1 MLKTEIALL
10 LLLLIACLAAIALKR
25 LRLPFTVGLVI
36 IGLVASWLGNRL
48 PALAILREITLS
60 HELILFLFV
69 PPLVFESALNMNSRM
84 LFRNLGPVAML
95 AVPGLLLSTGIIG
108 FLLNWLTPL
117 EFPQALLVGAMLSAT
132 DPVAVIALF
141 KEFGVPNRLTIL
153 VEGESLFNDASA
165 IVTFNLI
172 LAVSTS
178 GVFGAATLVQGFF
191 QAVVVFAGGI
201 LVGTLL
207 VAMMAYSLTWAEENA
222 LLQATVSGIVAYLAF
237 IIAEHG
243 FHVSGVIAVMTAGLI
258 VGWLKSNR
266 VKPEVRTFL
275 HEFWEYAAF
284 LANSTI
290 FLLIGSSVAVF
301 IEMTDR
307 EAYFWSSIFWAIVA
321 ALFARAVAVYTLI
334 PLVNWLSKSEPI
346 DWRYQTVSVWGG
358 LRGAVA
364 LALAL
369 SLASDFPQRNLIM
382 VLTLSV
388 ALFTIL
394 SGGLTMGNLLH
405 ALQLDRPTVL
415 ARLEALEALVRA
427 RRQGWQQIAKL
438 ESLSIFSQP
447 ALAELKQESEQA
459 LTNAETRLLVFWS
472 ELSDNPQ
479 LLRQSIW
486 TQALSVE
493 KQLYQVIYDRGVISA
508 MALDHSKHAINLKQD
523 AILAGTIPPPQ
534 QTQFPRVS
542 RWDKLMTALTRLFF
556 PPKQWMGTQRE
567 FIISY
572 EYDAAVAYA
581 CANVAQRVRG
591 LAEQI
596 ASKARE
602 LPGYEGLDATAV
614 EECAQAYQNWSAIA
628 LQKIEAKTESSPELI
643 VALQE
648 KLARQ
653 ATLARE
659 QEALNQFIAEGVISP
674 ATGAQIR
681 HRLEASDSL

>member
-10 LLLLIACLAAIALKR
+10 LLLLIACVGAIALKR
-25 LRLPFTVGLVI
+25 LRVPFTVGLVI
-36 IGLVASWLGNRL
+36 IGLVAGWLGNQI
-48 PALAILREITLS
+48 PGLATLQEITLS

-84 LFRNLGPVAML
+84 LSRNLGPVAML

-108 FLLNWLTPL
+108 FLLSWLTPL
-117 EFPQALLVGAMLSAT
+117 DLPQALLVGSMVSAT

-141 KEFGVPNRLTIL
+141 KEFGVPNRLMIL

-165 IVTFNLI
+165 IVTFNII
-172 LAVSTS
+172 LAVSAS
-178 GVFGAATLVQGFF
+178 GVFGASTLVQGFF

-201 LVGTLL
+201 LVGTILA
-207 VAMMAYSLTWAEENA
+207 AMMAYSLTLAEDNA

-243 FHVSGVIAVMTAGLI
+243 LHVSGVIAVMTAGLI
-258 VGWLKSNR
+258 VGWLKANR
-266 VKPEVRTFL
+266 VRPEVRTFL

-290 FLLIGSSVAVF
+290 FLLIGSSTAVF

-307 EAYFWSSIFWAIVA
+307 EAYFGSAIVWAIVA
-321 ALFARAVAVYTLI
+321 ALLARAVVVYTLI

-369 SLASDFPQRNLIM
+369 SLAPDYPHRDLIM
-382 VLTLSV
+382 VLTLAV
-388 ALFTIL
+388 ALFTII

-415 ARLEALEALVRA
+415 ARLEELEALVRA
-427 RRQGWQQIAKL
+427 KRQGWQQIVKL
-438 ESLSIFSQP
+438 ESLPIFSQS
-447 ALAELKQESEQA
+447 ALASPKQECQQA
-459 LTNAETRLLVFWS
+459 VTNAETRFFTFWS
-472 ELSDNPQ
+472 ELNDNPQ
-479 LLRQSIW
+479 LLRQAIW
-486 TQALSVE
+486 TQALSIE
-493 KQLYQVIYDRGVISA
+493 KQLYQAIYDRGIISA
-508 MALDHSKHAINLKQD
+508 MTLDHLKHAINLKQD
-523 AILAGTIPPPQ
+523 AILAANLPPPQ
-534 QTQFPRVS
+534 QTQFPIAS
-542 RWDKLMTALTRLFF
+542 RWDKLMTALTRRFF
-556 PPKQWMGTQRE
+556 PPKQWIGAQRE

-572 EYDAAVAYA
+572 EYDASVAYA
-581 CANVAQRVRG
+581 CANVAQRVKG

-596 ASKARE
+596 ATRARE
-602 LPGYEGLDATAV
+602 LPEGEALDATVV
-614 EECAQAYQNWSAIA
+614 EECAQVYQSWSATA
-628 LQKIEAKTESSPELI
+628 LQKIEAKTAYSPELV
-643 VALQE
+643 VALQQ

-653 ATLARE
+653 AILASE

-674 ATGAQIR
+674 AIGEQIR
-681 HRLEASDSL
+681 HRLEAGGP